1 MNILCINTAFKTAQI
16 AVCGKKNVF
25 VSLDANAKSSENVLP
40 AIENALLEAELD
52 ISVIDYIGVVVGPG
66 SFTGVRVGVALVK
79 GFLACFPKIKAV
91 AIDSLD
97 LMGYEWQ
104 SRGKENDFCAV
115 QNALSGR
122 FFVKEY
128 KNFLPYGEANL
139 TQELPKGFKV
149 GLESENLSEVDAF
162 VEPSAETLLSL
173 TKKMIEQGQ
182 FANGQNLA
190 PVYLR
195 LSQAEENLLKKEEN
209 AEN

>member
-1 MNILCINTAFKTAQI
+1 MVREIP
-16 AVCGKKNVF
+16 
-25 VSLDANAKSSENVLP
+25 E
-40 AIENALLEAELD
+40 
-52 ISVIDYIGVVVGPG
+52 GV
-66 SFTGVRVGVALVK
+66 
-79 GFLACFPKIKAV
+79 
-91 AIDSLD
+91 
-97 LMGYEWQ
+97 
-104 SRGKENDFCAV
+104 
-115 QNALSGR
+115 
-122 FFVKEY
+122 
-128 KNFLPYGEANL
+128 
-139 TQELPKGFKV
+139 KV

>member
-1 MNILCINTAFKTAQI
+1 MNILCLNTAFKTAQI
-16 AVCGKKNVF
+16 AVSGKKDVF

-40 AIENALLEAELD
+40 AVEEALIKAGLEIAD
-52 ISVIDYIGVVVGPG
+52 IDHIGVVVGPG

-79 GFLACFPKIKAV
+79 GFLACFPNIKV
-91 AIDSLD
+91 TSIDSLD
-97 LMGYEWQ
+97 LMASEWQ
-104 SRGKENDFCAV
+104 LKGKQSDFCAV

-128 KNFLPYGEANL
+128 KNFLPASDASL
-139 TQELPKGFKV
+139 RQELPKIFKV
-149 GLESENLSEVDAF
+149 GLESENLSEVDETL
-162 VEPSAETLLSL
+162 EPSAETLLTL
-173 TKKMIEQGQ
+173 TKKLIEKGQ

-195 LSQAEENLLKKEEN
+195 LSQAEENLLKKEQN

>member
-1 MNILCINTAFKTAQI
+1 MNILAINTAFKTAQI
-16 AVCGKKNVF
+16 AVCGKKDVF

-52 ISVIDYIGVVVGPG
+52 ISAIDHIGVVVGPG

-79 GFLACFPKIKAV
+79 GFLACFPKIKTV

-97 LMGYEWQ
+97 LMAFEWQ
-104 SRGKENDFCAV
+104 SRGQEPDFCAV

-128 KNFLPYGEANL
+128 KNFLPCENASL

-173 TKKMIEQGQ
+173 TKKLIEKGQ

-195 LSQAEENLLKKEEN
+195 LSQAEENLLKKEEH